1 MKREYSIMQSQ
12 HNLAQVIRD
21 VEAGYEVSIT
31 RRRKP
36 VARVMA
42 PEDDG
47 RVALPD
53 FAARARA
60 IWGDTRRG
68 AGSDELL
75 HDSRG
80 ER

>member
-1 MKREYSIMQSQ
+1 MQSQ

-21 VEAGYEVSIT
+21 VEAGYDVSIT

-36 VARVMA
+36 VARVVA
-42 PEDDG
+42 PEEDDW
-47 RVALPD
+47 VSLPD
-53 FAARARA
+53 FGARAGA
-60 IWGDTRRG
+60 IWGDTWRG

>member
-1 MKREYSIMQSQ
+1 MQSQ

-36 VARVMA
+36 VARVVA
-42 PEDDG
+42 PEEDD
-47 RVALPD
+47 RVSLPD
-53 FAARARA
+53 FGARAGA
-60 IWGDTRRG
+60 IWGDTWRG